1 MRLLNSIWNN
11 ANKYA
16 NGVVKD
22 VLSWAILGALAWIG
36 VSIMAMNTGAQN
48 GSIARKQNEIEHP
61 QIKSITDTLKMNDVK
76 MQHCIEL
83 IQKDIEEINERDERE
98 YQMLRDL
105 YNK

>member
-36 VSIMAMNTGAQN
+36 VSIMAMNTGSEN

-61 QIKSITDTLKMNDVK
+61 QLKAITDTLKMNDVK
-76 MQHCIEL
+76 MQHCVEL

-105 YNK
+105 YQK

>member
-1 MRLLNSIWNN
+1 MRLLNSIWNG

-36 VSIMAMNTGAQN
+36 VSIMAMNTGSEN

-61 QIKSITDTLKMNDVK
+61 QLKAITDTLKMNDVK
-76 MQHCIEL
+76 MQHCVEL

-105 YNK
+105 YQK

>member
-1 MRLLNSIWNN
+1 MRLLNSIWSN

-36 VSIMAMNTGAQN
+36 VSIMAMNTGSEN
-48 GSIARKQNEIEHP
+48 GSIARKQNELEHP
-61 QIKSITDTLKMNDVK
+61 QLKAITDTLKMNDVK
-76 MQHCIEL
+76 TRHCIEL
-83 IQKDIEEINERDERE
+83 IQKDIEEINARDERE

-105 YNK
+105 YQK

>member
-1 MRLLNSIWNN
+1 MRLLNSIWESLG
-11 ANKYA
+11 KYS
-16 NGVVKD
+16 NGLIEG
-22 VLSWAILGALAWIG
+22 VLKWAVLGALAWIG
-36 VSIMAMNTGAQN
+36 VSIMAMNTGSEN

-61 QIKSITDTLKMNDVK
+61 QLKAITDTLKMNDVK

-105 YNK
+105 YQK